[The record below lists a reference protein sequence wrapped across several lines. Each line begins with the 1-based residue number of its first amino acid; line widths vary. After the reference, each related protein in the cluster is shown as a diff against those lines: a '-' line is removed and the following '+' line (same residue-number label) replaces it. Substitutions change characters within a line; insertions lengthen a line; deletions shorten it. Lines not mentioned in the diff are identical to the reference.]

1 VPAVRCCLA
10 APDPVLK
17 IIKMYKKGVDIP
29 ILKTKSGFND
39 KKVRNIV
46 QKAFKEGKIKR
57 VDKGIY
63 VKTWINSI
71 VYPD

>member
-10 APDPVLK
+10 APDPVLNN
-17 IIKMYKKGVDIP
+17 IKRYKKGVGIP

-63 VKTWINSI
+63 VKA
-71 VYPD
+71 